1 MKLVT
6 QSLIGATALFGIYT
20 AGTLVSGYIKTKNY
34 EPDFETAWTNTE
46 MLSSE
51 VAFGHTASFASLAG
65 LFAGTVLLCAVILA
79 VYDKLKSAGSSENK
93 LSR

>member
-1 MKLVT
+1 MKLIT
-6 QSLIGATALFGIYT
+6 RSLIGATALFGIYT

-34 EPDFETAWTNTE
+34 EPDFEAAWTNAE

-65 LFAGTVLLCAVILA
+65 LFGVTVLLCAALLV
-79 VYDKLKSAGSSENK
+79 VYDKFKSARSSDNK